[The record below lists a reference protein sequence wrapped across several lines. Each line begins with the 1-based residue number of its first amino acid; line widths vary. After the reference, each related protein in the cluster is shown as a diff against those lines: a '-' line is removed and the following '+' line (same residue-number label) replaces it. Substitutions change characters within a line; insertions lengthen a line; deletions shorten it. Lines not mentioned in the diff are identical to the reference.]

1 MNAGGTHLIFGL
13 REGVF
18 IGEGCFSL
26 RRNRNTQMKE
36 GVFKE
41 LKELKEINKKYSH
54 FEMTIYNQIET
65 LNKGIKKRI
74 SLIEKPMFY

>member
-1 MNAGGTHLIFGL
+1 M
-13 REGVF
+13 F

-26 RRNRNTQMKE
+26 RQNRNTQMKE

-41 LKELKEINKKYSH
+41 LKELKEIKKKYSH
-54 FEMTIYNQIET
+54 FEMTIHNQIET